1 MKNKLTKIASVAG
14 VASILVLSV
23 NTANAAMDKK
33 ISHAH
38 IGHVTDGW
46 KGTPENV
53 GLLTAAQQ
61 EAEIANKHANIA
73 LKKSG
78 DLAWLKVHVG
88 HVLNALDPKL
98 QAKGPGLGYGV
109 RQASLGVAKHIGLAA
124 TSQDASGNVK
134 AHAIHVATAPAN
146 IDGWINEINEL
157 ANAVKNASMAD
168 DAAAKVKK
176 IAKITRW
183 IQNGHDKNGDG
194 ETTWVK
200 GEGGLK
206 QAAKHAMLMKS
217 GEGL

>member
-1 MKNKLTKIASVAG
+1 MISKLTNIASAVG
-14 VASILVLSV
+14 IASMLVLSV
-23 NTANAAMDKK
+23 NTADAAADKK
-33 ISHAH
+33 MSHVH
-38 IGHVTDGW
+38 LGHVMDGW
-46 KGTPENV
+46 KGTPSNA
-53 GLLTAAQQ
+53 GFMPTAQK
-61 EAEIANKHANIA
+61 EAEIADKHANIA
-73 LKKSG
+73 LKKSA
-78 DLAWLKVHVG
+78 DLKWLKVHAG

-109 RQASLGVAKHIGLAA
+109 RKASMGVAKHIGLAA
-124 TSQDASGNVK
+124 SSKDASGNVK
-134 AHAIHVATAPAN
+134 AHAVHVATAPAN

-176 IAKITRW
+176 IAKMTGW
-183 IQNGHDKNGDG
+183 ILNGRDKNGDG